1 MSKHIVDTLIEER
14 AEHLRQRPRVWSL
27 VKRLGYPLLGYRDAI
42 AMADAM
48 HTLNGTNAL
57 DYLSTLLALNSDTDG
72 VAHIPPSGT
81 TIVIANH
88 PAGIADG
95 VAVYDAVK
103 SRRRDITFFANRDA
117 VRAVPGLADN
127 IIPVEWMAARRTRS
141 RTRETVRRM
150 TAAFRD
156 ERLVVIFPSGRIA
169 RPTWRGLREQPWQA
183 SAVNLASRYHCPVV
197 PLRITARNSWLFY
210 FLYLL
215 NDELRDITLFN
226 ELLNKTGYPYRLR
239 FAAPFEIASTAEPDA
254 ITRALQQFV
263 STDLRDTRSR
273 LIHPAIRYAEE
284 DPTSTRR

>member
-14 AEHLRQRPRVWSL
+14 AERLRQHPRVWSL

-48 HTLNGTNAL
+48 QTLNGTDAF
-57 DYLSTLLALNSDTDG
+57 DYLSTLLALKTDTEG
-72 VAHIPPSGT
+72 VAHIPPSGA
-81 TIVIANH
+81 TIVMANH

-141 RTRETVRRM
+141 HTRETVRRM

-169 RPTWRGLREQPWQA
+169 RPTWRGLREQPWQV
-183 SAVNLASRYHCPVV
+183 SAVNLASRYHCPVI

-239 FAAPFEIASTAEPDA
+239 FAAPFEVTSTDEPEDV
-254 ITRALQQFV
+254 TKALQQFV
-263 STDLRDTRSR
+263 SSDLRDTRSR
-273 LIHPAIRYAEE
+273 LVHPAIRYAGE
-284 DPTSTRR
+284 DATSTRR